1 MSKNPSKIYV
11 IDTETTGTDPY
22 RHAIIEA
29 TFIEVATGNAM
40 GDYSLSEPVTL
51 RFPFVKGREVVDPI
65 AMRINGYD
73 HRRLVYGSGIE
84 TFIDTYIDSGL
95 VFENA
100 MFIGA
105 NVMFDVNFLDAFF
118 WNNGK
123 MFERPTFFYK
133 HLDLQAAFT
142 GMKNAY
148 GNLLTSEIAPP
159 PLSTMLKHYGIE
171 NPDAHTSLGDCEAT
185 ANLFLRMFGNS

>member
-29 TFIEVATGNAM
+29 TFIEVIRGSGIGEYTLQN
-40 GDYSLSEPVTL
+40 PVTL
-51 RFPFVKGREVVDPI
+51 EFPMYNKAVIDPM
-65 AMRINGYD
+65 AMRVNQISITDMGRASLANFFVNY
-73 HRRLVYGSGIE
+73 
-84 TFIDTYIDSGL
+84 TDSNLEFG
-95 VFENA
+95 NA

-118 WNNGK
+118 WNNRK

-133 HLDLQAAFT
+133 HLDLQAAFA

-159 PLSTMLKHYGIE
+159 SLSTMLKHYGIE